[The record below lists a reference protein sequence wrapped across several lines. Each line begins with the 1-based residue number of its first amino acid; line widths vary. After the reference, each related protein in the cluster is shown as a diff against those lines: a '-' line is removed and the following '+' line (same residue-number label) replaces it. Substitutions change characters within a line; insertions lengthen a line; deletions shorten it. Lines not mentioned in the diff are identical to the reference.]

1 MMRSGCDDAE
11 KIQKHCAIA
20 LCNSLSVWL
29 KKEVSERALMK
40 TSIREMATYI
50 IKWLHPLL
58 LN

>member
-50 IKWLHPLL
+50 I
-58 LN
+58 